1 MNKKIYLFIIFFL
14 ISGCSLNKNSEFWTS
29 SKKIV
34 LERGFDE
41 VLKDE
46 NVIKKEFN
54 SNIKLKLEKIF
65 NDNSYESLLLNNPGR
80 SNFDSELKKISKYKF
95 SKIDQFD
102 QYQPELLITK
112 KNTLIFFDDTGTV
125 LNFAKNSK
133 LIWKNNIYSKN
144 EKKQNPILYFD
155 SNDKTL
161 IVADNLAKY
170 YAIDINSGKTIWSK
184 NNVAPFNSQVKIFKD
199 KFFVID
205 FENIL
210 RCFSIKDGTEIW
222 NFKTEKSFIKSQQK
236 LSLII
241 NNNKVIFINTL
252 GDLTSVDIE
261 TGNLI
266 WQTPT
271 QSSAIYENYFS
282 LKNSD
287 LISANNSIFFSN
299 NQNEFFAINEKN
311 GVIRWK
317 QNLNSNLRP
326 TFTDGLIFTVTL
338 EGYLAVI
345 DSRNGNIVR
354 MTNILN
360 QIRNPKKKNIKPE
373 GFIISKDKLYLSLSN
388 GRLIIIEILTGKPL
402 DIIKID
408 SQKISRPYI
417 LNNKMFIVRDNA
429 IIKLN

>member
-1 MNKKIYLFIIFFL
+1 M
-14 ISGCSLNKNSEFWTS
+14 
-29 SKKIV
+29 
-34 LERGFDE
+34 
-41 VLKDE
+41 
-46 NVIKKEFN
+46 
-54 SNIKLKLEKIF
+54 
-65 NDNSYESLLLNNPGR
+65 
-80 SNFDSELKKISKYKF
+80 
-95 SKIDQFD
+95 
-102 QYQPELLITK
+102 
-112 KNTLIFFDDTGTV
+112 
-125 LNFAKNSK
+125 
-133 LIWKNNIYSKN
+133 
-144 EKKQNPILYFD
+144 
-155 SNDKTL
+155 
-161 IVADNLAKY
+161 
-170 YAIDINSGKTIWSK
+170 
-184 NNVAPFNSQVKIFKD
+184 
-199 KFFVID
+199 
-205 FENIL
+205 
-210 RCFSIKDGTEIW
+210 
-222 NFKTEKSFIKSQQK
+222 
-236 LSLII
+236 
-241 NNNKVIFINTL
+241 
-252 GDLTSVDIE
+252 
-261 TGNLI
+261 I

-299 NQNEFFAINEKN
+299 NQNEFFAINERN

-429 IIKLN
+429 IIKLY